1 MLTVDEALRSVRAHA
16 APLPPRAVPLAEALG
31 LVLAED
37 VAADLDLPPF
47 DKALMDGYAVRTAD
61 LADGNRRLLVGEE
74 ITAGRTPTRPLAP
87 GEAAAIMTGAPLPA
101 GADAVVMVE
110 RTRRA
115 GDHVVIEGP
124 DVLPRQNWLPRG
136 REMRSGEVVLTR
148 GASLTPPRMGL
159 LASVGRTSVHA
170 IPRPRVAVVS
180 TGDELVEPDQVPG
193 RGQIRNSNATMLRA
207 LAVSAGCDAETLPT
221 APDDPDA
228 LHAILGRGLTAD
240 VMLVSGGV
248 SAGNRDL
255 VPAAFERLGVS
266 NVFHKIRLK
275 PGKPLWFGVG
285 PARPDGN
292 PGTLVFGLPGN
303 PVSGVVGF
311 LLFVRPALSLLAGQ
325 RDKADRAF
333 PVRLATPFAHQGDRP
348 TYHPARLVEGDTPSV
363 SPLNWGGSADLRTVA
378 SADGFAVFPAGDRR
392 YEAGEIVQ
400 FLPLG

>member
-16 APLPPRAVPLAEALG
+16 APLPPRPAPLAEALG

-37 VAADLDLPPF
+37 VSADLDLPPF
-47 DKALMDGYAVRTAD
+47 DKALMDGYAVRSAD

-74 ITAGRTPTRPLAP
+74 ITAGRTPTRPLAS

-124 DVLPRQNWLPRG
+124 DVAPRQNWLPRG

-148 GASLTPPRMGL
+148 GTPLTPPRLGL
-159 LASVGRTSVHA
+159 LASVGRTSVQV
-170 IPRPRVAVVS
+170 IPRPKVAVVS
-180 TGDELVEPDQVPG
+180 TGDELVEPGQVPG

-207 LAVSAGCDAETLPT
+207 LAVSSGCDAEILPT
-221 APDDPDA
+221 APDEPDA

-255 VPAAFERLGVS
+255 VPAALERLGVS

-285 PARPDGN
+285 PARADGN

-311 LLFVRPALSLLAGQ
+311 ILFVRSTLGLLAGQ
-325 RDKADRAF
+325 GNRADRSFSA
-333 PVRLATPFAHQGDRP
+333 RLAAPFTHQGDRP
-348 TYHPARLVEGDTPSV
+348 TYYPARVVEGDTPAV
-363 SPLNWGGSADLRTVA
+363 CPLDWAGSADLRTVA